1 MEQYIQ
7 DKINFIND
15 YKKATNAAS
24 GSKYDANANVATKN
38 SCTMMG
44 ELHKKDNILIN
55 RALMVNKI
63 TELFGQELAD
73 EYIRQLDNHE
83 IYAHDETQVGKPYCA
98 SITMY
103 PFLFNGLKGLG
114 GDTKAPQNID
124 SFCGSYINL
133 VFAVSA
139 QLRGAVATPEF
150 LMYMDYFLRK
160 AYGDDYYQNSTKQV
174 AWTIDNKHTTLEDK
188 VKDYFQ
194 QVVYSVNQPAAARDY
209 QSIFL
214 NWSIFDKY
222 YFESIFGG
230 FRFPDGTEPI
240 WESLDWL
247 QRFFMDWFNEERTRS
262 LLTFPVM
269 TSALLT
275 ENNQP
280 KDAAYGEFVAEQL
293 AKGNSFFIYESPH
306 ADSLASC
313 CRLRNEISEN
323 TFSYSLGA
331 GGVSTGS
338 VNVITMNINR
348 LVQQKQDIYECA
360 KKITKYQYAFREIIQ
375 EFIDAGLLQI
385 YDSGFIALKKQFS
398 TTGINGVVEAAE
410 SQGITINYNPKYVEF
425 CDRILSDITRA
436 NKEAAQEYGFMFN
449 IEMVP
454 AENLGVKNANWDKK
468 DGLQVKRDC
477 CNSYFYIVEEDLDP
491 IEKFALQGSD
501 FIDKCGG
508 GSAYHCNLAEHLDK
522 EQYLQLLNVAARL
535 GCNYWTINVRNTICN
550 DCGHIDKHTMDHC
563 PVCGS
568 TDIDYATRV
577 IGYLKRVSSFSEQR
591 QKEELNRYY
600 A

>member
-1 MEQYIQ
+1 MEKYIQ
-7 DKINFIND
+7 DKINFIKE
-15 YKKATNAAS
+15 YKKASNAAT
-24 GSKYDANANVATKN
+24 GSKYDANANVAVKN
-38 SCTMMG
+38 SCTMIG

-55 RALMVNKI
+55 RALMQEEITKI
-63 TELFGQELAD
+63 FGEELAD
-73 EYIRQLDNHE
+73 QYIKDLESHI

-103 PFLFNGLKGLG
+103 PFLFEGLKGLG
-114 GDTKAPQNID
+114 GDAKAPKNID

-133 VFAVSA
+133 VFAVAA

-160 AYGDDYYQNSTKQV
+160 AYGDDYYTMPEKQV
-174 AWTIDNKHTTLEDK
+174 CWTIDGKHTTIEDK
-188 VKDYFQ
+188 INDYFQ

-230 FRFPDGTEPI
+230 FRFPDGSEPI

-247 QRFFMDWFNEERTRS
+247 QRKFMNWFNEERTKS

-269 TSALLT
+269 TAALLT
-275 ENNQP
+275 ENNKP
-280 KDAAYGEFVAEQL
+280 KDEAYGEFVAEQL
-293 AKGNSFFIYESPH
+293 ANGNSFFIYESPH

-348 LVQQKQDIYECA
+348 IVQLGIDVYECA
-360 KKITKYQYAFREIIQ
+360 KRITKYQYAFRQIIQ
-375 EFIDAGLLQI
+375 GFIDAGLLQI

-410 SQGITINYNPKYVEF
+410 SQGIEISYNKDYVDF
-425 CDRILSDITRA
+425 CGKVLGDIERA
-436 NKEAAQEYGFMFN
+436 NKEAAAEYDFMFN
-449 IEMVP
+449 VEMVP
-454 AENLGVKNANWDKK
+454 AENLGVKNAKWDKE
-468 DGLQVKRDC
+468 DGLLVPRKC
-477 CNSYFYIVEEDLDP
+477 YNSYFYIVESDIDP
-491 IEKFALQGSD
+491 IEKFSLQGHD

-522 EQYLQLLNVAARL
+522 EQYLKLLNVAAET

-550 DCGHIDKHTMDHC
+550 SCGHIDKHTMDHC

-577 IGYLKRVSSFSEQR
+577 IGYLKRVSSFSEER
-591 QKEELNRYY
+591 QKEEAERYY